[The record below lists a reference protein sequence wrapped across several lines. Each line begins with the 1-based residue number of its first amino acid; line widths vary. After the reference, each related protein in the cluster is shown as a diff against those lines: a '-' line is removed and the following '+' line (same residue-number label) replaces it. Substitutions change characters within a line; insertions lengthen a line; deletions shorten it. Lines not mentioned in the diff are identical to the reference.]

1 MINKYILLIDSG
13 FNKKGSIVEIE
24 IIKQDKTII
33 EFRYVN
39 HNGLLSSNYF
49 FGYDMFNKKFRIITN

>member
-24 IIKQDKTII
+24 IIKQGKTII
-33 EFRYVN
+33 EFRYVK
-39 HNGLLSSNYF
+39 HKGLLSCNYF
-49 FGYDMFNKKFRIITN
+49 FGHVVFNKKFRIITN